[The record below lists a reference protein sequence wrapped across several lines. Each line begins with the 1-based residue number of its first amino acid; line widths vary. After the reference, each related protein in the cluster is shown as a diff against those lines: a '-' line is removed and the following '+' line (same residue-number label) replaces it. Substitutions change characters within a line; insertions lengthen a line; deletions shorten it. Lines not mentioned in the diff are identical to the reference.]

1 MNTLLI
7 IDDDRETCATLKKC
21 FTQHGYKVFTAASG
35 EEGIQC
41 LKQHRAN
48 IVICDSKL
56 PDYTAIDILQKI
68 KILDPKTQV
77 VIITDSSDIRI
88 AVEAVKKGA
97 FDCVTKPLYTDDILS
112 TVRQALDRKREMNS
126 NSSKS
131 APTRTMFIRGQSPQ
145 AQQVQKHI
153 NLIADTDMSVIISG
167 ESGTGKEFVAR
178 AIHRKS
184 KRSNRPFVAIDCGAL
199 PRELASSELF
209 GHVKGAFTGAVTEK
223 MGSFELA
230 NGGTLFLD
238 EIGNLNHENQAKLLR
253 VLQERVVK
261 KVGGTKDIPVD
272 ARVLVA
278 TNENLLED
286 IRKGKFR
293 EDIYYRINE
302 FRIEIAP
309 LRQRKDDIVQFADH
323 FLGMANK
330 ELHKNVN
337 GFEDDVVER
346 LKAYP
351 WPGNLR
357 ELRNIIR
364 QAVLLTSKP
373 TISLDALPAE
383 FLNEEAIPNDFL
395 KEALQTG
402 NTRHI
407 SLKVIAE
414 RAEREAIMKVLRKTN
429 NNKSKTAKLLKV
441 TRKTLYNKLKV

>member
-1 MNTLLI
+1 
-7 IDDDRETCATLKKC
+7 
-21 FTQHGYKVFTAASG
+21 
-35 EEGIQC
+35 
-41 LKQHRAN
+41 
-48 IVICDSKL
+48 
-56 PDYTAIDILQKI
+56 
-68 KILDPKTQV
+68 
-77 VIITDSSDIRI
+77 
-88 AVEAVKKGA
+88 
-97 FDCVTKPLYTDDILS
+97 
-112 TVRQALDRKREMNS
+112 
-126 NSSKS
+126 
-131 APTRTMFIRGQSPQ
+131 MFIRGQSPQ